1 VDAFDEWFHTLALS
15 RRVFVPLR
23 ADALG
28 CAAVHDRPGYFV
40 CIDDIVESEFYP
52 SGSNQDTV
60 AKSSFDTLMQL
71 MAGTHAHWLARVYV
85 EGCEPQRAEE
95 IGELAVD
102 LAIVAFQL
110 AAPNLDTRGA
120 CRLDSQRGSAEKR
133 VISEANGSYDAGRTR
148 RERGSAIGPGR
159 SRTS

>member
-1 VDAFDEWFHTLALS
+1 VHRRHRRKRILS
-15 RRVFVPLR
+15 KR
-23 ADALG
+23 
-28 CAAVHDRPGYFV
+28 
-40 CIDDIVESEFYP
+40 VESGYSRQKQFRH
-52 SGSNQDTV
+52 
-60 AKSSFDTLMQL
+60 
-71 MAGTHAHWLARVYV
+71 THAVDGRHTAHWLARVYV